1 MGKICK
7 RCNASNPDDAKYC
20 KECGYFLEETEE
32 VTPSRKTPAD
42 IVPTHHVF
50 LGKRFEILELLGIG
64 GMGKVYKAKD
74 TELDEVIAIKLLLD
88 ELSSDEK
95 MIEYFKREI
104 RLARKVK
111 HKNIARVHD
120 LQEFE
125 GKRFIT
131 MEYVDGTTLK
141 NLITKK
147 GSFSLEEGLPIIK
160 QVCEGLKACHDSGI
174 IHRDIS
180 SKNIMIDKNG
190 NALIMD
196 FGIARSAVTGGTA
209 TVVGTPHY
217 MSPEQLEG
225 KKVDARSDIYSL
237 GVVMYEMFTGSLP
250 FTGTTPISI
259 AMRHLKEK
267 PVNPA
272 RLNRALPKKMCEI
285 ILKCLEKE
293 KAKRYQTIEVLLKD
307 ISELEKIVQT
317 EAIQLP
323 KRKFKI
329 SYLIP
334 LAVIIA
340 FLAMRELWLI
350 LKPTE
355 ESQKPAIKHAEEVL
369 TPMEEVEKSSSEPI
383 KEEIKTQPVESNPS
397 VLTKLS
403 ETHETKIQN
412 IQEKPKVEVEKPLTK
427 KPEEKTSQPRTRI
440 IPQEKPNPPPTEKPK
455 KIETEKERLIR
466 MGVGLFSP
474 VIPFKGTFILV
485 DGEPLAQSPVSS
497 VELPEGKHK
506 IELKN
511 HELNAYLEDEI
522 YIIAGETLK
531 KSYSFPQKGAIQ
543 VQAIPWAEVFIEGK
557 NYGQTPIEKIELP
570 VGYYE
575 IVFKHPAFPEKRVKV
590 TVKGEETTRVET
602 VDMRK

>member
-20 KECGYFLEETEE
+20 KECGYSLEETEE
-32 VTPSRKTPAD
+32 VTPSRKTPSD
-42 IVPTHHVF
+42 VTPTHKVF

-74 TELDEVIAIKLLLD
+74 TELDEVIAIKLLSD

-293 KAKRYQTIEVLLKD
+293 KSKRYQSIEELLKD
-307 ISELEKIVQT
+307 ISEVEEIIST
-317 EAIQLP
+317 EVAPLP
-323 KRKFKI
+323 KRKTKI
-329 SYLIP
+329 NYLFPTTLVIIF
-334 LAVIIA
+334 LAVGGT
-340 FLAMRELWLI
+340 FLL
-350 LKPTE
+350 LKPTGE
-355 ESQKPAIKHAEEVL
+355 VKKPFKSGEGDQKSI
-369 TPMEEVEKSSSEPI
+369 SEQ
-383 KEEIKTQPVESNPS
+383 KKEIKTQPMESKLS
-397 VLTKLS
+397 VSANLS
-403 ETHETKIQN
+403 ETHEAETTQKIQ
-412 IQEKPKVEVEKPLTK
+412 EELKVEVEKPLTK
-427 KPEEKTSQPRTRI
+427 KTEGKNLQPETQI
-440 IPQEKPNPPPTEKPK
+440 IPQEKPKPPPTEKPK

-466 MGVGLFSP
+466 MGLGIFSP
-474 VIPFKGTFILV
+474 SIPFKGTFILV
-485 DGEPLAQSPVSS
+485 DGEPVAQSPVSS
-497 VELPEGKHK
+497 LELPEGNHK

-511 HELNAYLEDEI
+511 YELNAYLEDEI

-531 KSYSFPQKGAIQ
+531 KNYSFSQKGTIQ

-557 NYGQTPIEKIELP
+557 NYGQTPIDRIELP

-575 IVFKHPAFPEKRVKV
+575 VVFKHPAFPEKRVKV
-590 TVKGEETTRVET
+590 TVRGEETTRVET